1 MLWLVTEI
9 VLCLFLKGCYLDFI
23 FWTTKLCHNSWKLI
37 YLLSCFDFSEM
48 RVGWNQV
55 IIQVFYSVLKC
66 ITILTVLF
74 CLFCV
79 WGKLHCILWGRQG
92 DDPVTFWTRR
102 HWLLRA
108 RRRGSGEV
116 MTTVHVT
123 TCCIGGLGP
132 EPEPSKGPGSLG
144 SCTCCPPR
152 TGFSV
157 SLKMF
162 KRRVYQNIPLGITF
176 YISPT
181 FLL

>member
-9 VLCLFLKGCYLDFI
+9 VLRLFLKGCYPDFI

-55 IIQVFYSVLKC
+55 IIQVLYSVLKC

-92 DDPVTFWTRR
+92 DDPVTFWTRTTLAFAGQAMGLWGGYDNCAR
-102 HWLLRA
+102 DHLLHRRPGAGARALQGPWEPGLLHLLSTKDGLLRVF
-108 RRRGSGEV
+108 ENV
-116 MTTVHVT
+116 
-123 TCCIGGLGP
+123 
-132 EPEPSKGPGSLG
+132 
-144 SCTCCPPR
+144 
-152 TGFSV
+152 
-157 SLKMF
+157 
-162 KRRVYQNIPLGITF
+162 
-176 YISPT
+176 
-181 FLL
+181 